1 MKKTI
6 ITLLAGA
13 ALLASCA
20 EQEKGYVIY
29 GTVSNPDLEGAQVFL
44 VPLENATKETIDSV
58 YISNQMFEFRGTE
71 EKIADIRIE
80 RFKRFG
86 NENLLVITEPGE
98 TFVTIG
104 QVSSGRGT
112 PQNDSLQVWKNLT
125 MQYYQQSGNL
135 RKQGMKAEADALREA
150 YVARTRQMASNVG
163 KGTTLGAFLDSRYPK
178 SPDKE

>member
-1 MKKTI
+1 MKKI
-6 ITLLAGA
+6 IFTLLAGT
-13 ALLASCA
+13 ALLVSCS
-20 EQEKGYVIY
+20 QDKGYVIY

-58 YISNQMFEFRGTE
+58 YIHNQMFEFRGAE

-125 MQYYQQSGNL
+125 KQYNMQVSSL
-135 RKQGMKAEADALREA
+135 RSQGRKEEAAALRES
-150 YVARTRQMASNVG
+150 YIDRTRRMASNVG
-163 KGTTLGAFLDSRYPK
+163 KGSTLGVFLNSRF
-178 SPDKE
+178 PDKD

>member
-1 MKKTI
+1 MKKI
-6 ITLLAGA
+6 IFTLLAGT
-13 ALLASCA
+13 ALLASCS
-20 EQEKGYVIY
+20 QDKGYVIY

-125 MQYYQQSGNL
+125 KQYNMQVSSL
-135 RKQGMKAEADALREA
+135 RSQGRKEEAAALRES
-150 YVARTRQMASNVG
+150 YIDRTRRMASNVG
-163 KGTTLGAFLDSRYPK
+163 KGSTLGVFLNSRF
-178 SPDKE
+178 PDKD

>member
-1 MKKTI
+1 MKKII

-13 ALLASCA
+13 AMLASCS
-20 EQEKGYVIY
+20 QEKGYVIY
-29 GTVSNPDLEGAQVFL
+29 GTVSNPELEGAQVFL
-44 VPLENATKETIDSV
+44 VPLENPVKETIDSV
-58 YISNQMFEFRGTE
+58 VIRNQMFEFRGTE
-71 EKIADIRIE
+71 EKMADIRIE
-80 RFKRFG
+80 RFKRYG
-86 NENLLVITEPGE
+86 NENLLVVTEPGE

-125 MQYYQQSGNL
+125 MQYFQQSGDL

>member
-1 MKKTI
+1 MKTKFIFILIFVIVFTSCSQSSQYI
-6 ITLLAGA
+6 I
-13 ALLASCA
+13 C
-20 EQEKGYVIY
+20 
-29 GTVSNPDLEGAQVFL
+29 GTVTNPALEGAMVFL

-125 MQYYQQSGNL
+125 KQYNMQVSSL
-135 RKQGMKAEADALREA
+135 RSQDRKEDAAALRES
-150 YVARTRQMASNVG
+150 YIARTRQMARNVG
-163 KGTTLGAFLDSRYPK
+163 KESTLGKFLNSRFPEK
-178 SPDKE
+178 

>member
-1 MKKTI
+1 MKTKFIFILIVVIVFTSCSQSSQYI
-6 ITLLAGA
+6 I
-13 ALLASCA
+13 C
-20 EQEKGYVIY
+20 
-29 GTVSNPDLEGAQVFL
+29 GTVTNPALEGAMVFL

-125 MQYYQQSGNL
+125 KQYNMQPL
-135 RKQGMKAEADALREA
+135 
-150 YVARTRQMASNVG
+150 
-163 KGTTLGAFLDSRYPK
+163 
-178 SPDKE
+178 

>member
-1 MKKTI
+1 MKTKFIFILIVVIVFTSCSQSSQYI
-6 ITLLAGA
+6 I
-13 ALLASCA
+13 C
-20 EQEKGYVIY
+20 
-29 GTVSNPDLEGAQVFL
+29 GTVTNPALEGAMVFL

-80 RFKRFG
+80 RFKRLG

-125 MQYYQQSGNL
+125 KQYNMQVSSL
-135 RKQGMKAEADALREA
+135 RSQGRKEDAAALRES
-150 YVARTRQMASNVG
+150 YIARTRQMARNVG
-163 KGTTLGAFLDSRYPK
+163 KESTLGKFLNSRFPEK
-178 SPDKE
+178 

>member
-1 MKKTI
+1 MKTKFIFILIFVIVFTSCSQSSQYI
-6 ITLLAGA
+6 I
-13 ALLASCA
+13 C
-20 EQEKGYVIY
+20 
-29 GTVSNPDLEGAQVFL
+29 GTVTNPALEGAMVFL

-80 RFKRFG
+80 RFKRLG

-125 MQYYQQSGNL
+125 KQYNMQVSSL
-135 RKQGMKAEADALREA
+135 RSQGRKEDAAALRES
-150 YVARTRQMASNVG
+150 YIARTRQMARNVG
-163 KGTTLGAFLDSRYPK
+163 KESTLGKFLNSRFPENK
-178 SPDKE
+178 

>member
-6 ITLLAGA
+6 ITLFAGV

-86 NENLLVITEPGE
+86 NENLLVVTEPGE

-104 QVSSGRGT
+104 QVSSSRGT

-125 MQYYQQSGNL
+125 KQYNTQVSSL
-135 RKQGMKAEADALREA
+135 RSQGRKEDAAALRES
-150 YVARTRQMASNVG
+150 YIARTRQMASDLG
-163 KGTTLGAFLDSRYPK
+163 KETTLGAFLNSRFPEK
-178 SPDKE
+178 

>member
-29 GTVSNPDLEGAQVFL
+29 GTVSNPELEGAQVFL

-58 YISNQMFEFRGTE
+58 YIHNQMFEFRGTE
-71 EKIADIRIE
+71 EKMADIRIE
-80 RFKRFG
+80 RYKRYG
-86 NENLLVITEPGE
+86 NENLLVVTEPGE

-125 MQYYQQSGNL
+125 VQYNQQVSSL
-135 RKQGMKAEADALREA
+135 RRQGRKEEAAALRES
-150 YVARTRQMASNVG
+150 YIDRTRRMVSNVG
-163 KGTTLGAFLDSRYPK
+163 KGSTLGVFLNSRF
-178 SPDKE
+178 PDKD

>member
-1 MKKTI
+1 MKKI
-6 ITLLAGA
+6 VFTLLAGT

-20 EQEKGYVIY
+20 EQDKGYVIY

-44 VPLENATKETIDSV
+44 VPLENPTKETIDSV

-71 EKIADIRIE
+71 EKIADVRIE
-80 RFKRFG
+80 RFKRLG

-125 MQYYQQSGNL
+125 MQYNQQVSSL
-135 RKQGMKAEADALREA
+135 RRQGRKEEAAALRES
-150 YVARTRQMASNVG
+150 YIDRTRRMASNVG
-163 KGTTLGAFLDSRYPK
+163 KGSTLGVFLNSRF
-178 SPDKE
+178 PDKD

>member
-1 MKKTI
+1 MKTKFIFILIVVIVFTSCSQSSQYI
-6 ITLLAGA
+6 I
-13 ALLASCA
+13 C
-20 EQEKGYVIY
+20 
-29 GTVSNPDLEGAQVFL
+29 GTVTNPALEGAMVFL

-125 MQYYQQSGNL
+125 KQYNMQVSSL
-135 RKQGMKAEADALREA
+135 RSQGRKEDAAALRES
-150 YVARTRQMASNVG
+150 YIARTRQMARNVG
-163 KGTTLGAFLDSRYPK
+163 KESTLGKFLSSRFPEK
-178 SPDKE
+178 

>member
-1 MKKTI
+1 MKKI
-6 ITLLAGA
+6 IIMLLAGA
-13 ALLASCA
+13 VMLASCS
-20 EQEKGYVIY
+20 QEKGYVIY
-29 GTVSNPDLEGAQVFL
+29 GTVSNPELEGAQVFL
-44 VPLENATKETIDSV
+44 VPLENPVKETIDSV
-58 YISNQMFEFRGTE
+58 VIHNQMFEFRGTE
-71 EKIADIRIE
+71 EKMADIRIE
-80 RFKRFG
+80 RYKRYG
-86 NENLLVITEPGE
+86 NENLLVVTEPGE

-125 MQYYQQSGNL
+125 MQYYQQSGSL

-150 YVARTRQMASNVG
+150 YVARTRQIASNVG

>member
-1 MKKTI
+1 MKTKFIFILIFVIVFTSCSQSSQYI
-6 ITLLAGA
+6 I
-13 ALLASCA
+13 C
-20 EQEKGYVIY
+20 
-29 GTVSNPDLEGAQVFL
+29 GTVTNPALEGAMVFL

-163 KGTTLGAFLDSRYPK
+163 KGTTLGAFLDSRYPESK
-178 SPDKE
+178 

>member
-29 GTVSNPDLEGAQVFL
+29 GTVSNPELEGAQVFL

-58 YISNQMFEFRGTE
+58 YIHNQMFEFRGTE

-80 RFKRFG
+80 RYKRYG
-86 NENLLVITEPGE
+86 NENLLVVTEPGE

-104 QVSSGRGT
+104 QVSSSRGT

-125 MQYYQQSGNL
+125 MQYNQQVSSL
-135 RKQGMKAEADALREA
+135 RRQGRKEEAAALRES
-150 YVARTRQMASNVG
+150 YIDRTRRMASDFG
-163 KGTTLGAFLDSRYPK
+163 KNSTLGAFLYSRF
-178 SPDKE
+178 PDND

>member
-1 MKKTI
+1 MKKI
-6 ITLLAGA
+6 IFTLLAGT
-13 ALLASCA
+13 ALLASCS
-20 EQEKGYVIY
+20 QDKGYVIY

-58 YISNQMFEFRGTE
+58 YIHNQMFEFRGTE

-80 RFKRFG
+80 RYKRYG
-86 NENLLVITEPGE
+86 NENLLVVTEPGE

-125 MQYYQQSGNL
+125 MQYNQQVSGL
-135 RKQGMKAEADALREA
+135 RNQGRKEDAAALRES
-150 YVARTRQMASNVG
+150 YIARTRQMARNVG
-163 KGTTLGAFLDSRYPK
+163 KESTLGKFLNSRFPENK
-178 SPDKE
+178 

>member
-1 MKKTI
+1 MKKI
-6 ITLLAGA
+6 IFTLLAGT
-13 ALLASCA
+13 ALLASCS
-20 EQEKGYVIY
+20 QDKGYVIY

-58 YISNQMFEFRGTE
+58 YIHNQMFEFRGTE

-125 MQYYQQSGNL
+125 KQYNMQVSSL
-135 RKQGMKAEADALREA
+135 RSQGRKEEAAALRES
-150 YVARTRQMASNVG
+150 YIDRTRRMASNVG
-163 KGTTLGAFLDSRYPK
+163 KGSTLGVFLNSRF
-178 SPDKE
+178 PDKD

>member
-13 ALLASCA
+13 ALLASCSPKN
-20 EQEKGYVIY
+20 EGYVIY

-44 VPLENATKETIDSV
+44 VPLENAVKETIDSV
-58 YISNQMFEFRGTE
+58 YIKNQMFEFRGTE

-80 RFKRFG
+80 RYKRFG
-86 NENLLVITEPGE
+86 NENLLVVTEPGE

-125 MQYYQQSGNL
+125 MQYNQQVSSL
-135 RKQGMKAEADALREA
+135 RRQGRKEEAAALRES
-150 YVARTRQMASNVG
+150 YIDRTRRMASNVG
-163 KGTTLGAFLDSRYPK
+163 KGSTLGVFLNSRF
-178 SPDKE
+178 PDKD

>member
-1 MKKTI
+1 MKTKFIFILIVVIVFTSCSQSSQYI
-6 ITLLAGA
+6 I
-13 ALLASCA
+13 C
-20 EQEKGYVIY
+20 
-29 GTVSNPDLEGAQVFL
+29 GTVTNPALEGAMVFL

-125 MQYYQQSGNL
+125 KQYNMQVSSL
-135 RKQGMKAEADALREA
+135 RSQGRKEDAAALRES
-150 YVARTRQMASNVG
+150 YIARTRQMARNVG
-163 KGTTLGAFLDSRYPK
+163 KESTLGKFLNSRFPEK
-178 SPDKE
+178 

>member
-1 MKKTI
+1 MKKI
-6 ITLLAGA
+6 IFTLLAGT
-13 ALLASCA
+13 ALLVSCS
-20 EQEKGYVIY
+20 QDKGYVIY

-58 YISNQMFEFRGTE
+58 YIHNQMFEFRGTE

-125 MQYYQQSGNL
+125 MQYYQQSGSL
-135 RKQGMKAEADALREA
+135 RKQGMKAEADALRDSYA
-150 YVARTRQMASNVG
+150 SRTRQMASNVG
-163 KGTTLGAFLDSRYPK
+163 KESTLGKFLDSRFPE
-178 SPDKE
+178 SSR